1 MNRCA
6 LLLVLMTAAVSVSRP
21 VGAAPLLI
29 DNTAVT
35 IIGHFPSFPGP
46 PFPPNPTYVV
56 EHAIDAAGATT
67 SYCTESGGTNTFVSF
82 DFGGPTVFDSVRYS
96 PSYPFCSGDVTS
108 FDLIFSNVSNFSSVT
123 GTASFVNGSSILVPE
138 TVLTPYTGRYLEWRV
153 TGISTGSGNN
163 GASDFQFYKNNV
175 SAVPEPASLTLLGV
189 GILGLAAKY
198 RKRKGVVSNV

>member
-1 MNRCA
+1 
-6 LLLVLMTAAVSVSRP
+6 MTAAVSVSRP

-35 IIGHFPSFPGP
+35 IIGHFPSFPG
-46 PFPPNPTYVV
+46 NDSNSTYVV
-56 EHAIDAAGATT
+56 EHAIDALGSAT

-82 DFGGPTVFDSVRYS
+82 DFGGPTAFDSVRYS

-108 FDLIFSNVSNFSSVT
+108 FNLIFSNVSDFSSVT
-123 GTASFVNGSSILVPE
+123 GTASFVNGSSILGPE
-138 TVLTPYTGRYLEWRV
+138 TVLTPYTGRYLKWQV